1 MFDVRPVDKTGVVD
15 FAKISFL
22 EPVIALRVKKKK
34 PPLKILRTGIQ
45 KEDCV
50 IGVTAVNRKDIARAN
65 VSNAKI
71 SGISPERSREG
82 TQCVSASYGIN
93 EKEELENYLKTELNP
108 HIEIASVGGEVIS
121 RNDSRPRYRPIL
133 RNDFQDDP
141 FDNTHGHPEQGR
153 MDDFQPILAEMRR
166 PIGLADNGAI
176 AGELKE
182 INIFNTADLREA
194 GAVKP
199 SRELNF
205 WTEKFKQAKTDQPAP
220 TKKSRIKFSARS
232 STGILAAITVVLGAV
247 YFGQYGFNLK
257 NELVQE
263 GGAAAKSIETAKE
276 NLKNFDFSSA
286 SNNFARA
293 YEEFSKAGE
302 SLNFMGASI
311 GSFIAELPG
320 AGKLKSAKNIIAV
333 GKLIANSG
341 KAMSDAVGAIAKT
354 GLILNPSESAGIS
367 ISKIMNSLGA
377 SLALSGKNIKKARA
391 LLADIEIDG
400 IPEDK
405 KPVIE
410 ELNAKLP
417 LFEKLISDATDYSN
431 FLENL
436 IGTRGIK
443 KYLLLFQNSNEL
455 RPTGGFMGSYGVIT
469 FKDGKLQDF
478 FADDSYNLDGQ
489 LKELIIPPLQLQHIT
504 PVWGMR
510 DANWFVDF
518 PTSAAKISQFFK
530 KEAGYDIDGVMAVN
544 PKIISKILDI
554 VGPVEMPQYGVVLNS
569 DNLITVVQDQV
580 EYKGDRK
587 QPKKIVMDLA
597 PELLKKLYLADS
609 GKWLD
614 IFNVLISGLERK
626 DMLMYFRDLSLESFS
641 ADKGF
646 SGAVK
651 KTNSDYLMVAL
662 TNVKGSKTDAMT
674 DSSIKIETA
683 IDGGGVRH
691 KLTITRRHNGGETE
705 YGFYN
710 KPNPAFVRILVPEGS
725 ELVSIKGNSK
735 PDYLPLINY
744 DKSFK
749 TDDDL
754 FKFES
759 SAYYDKENRVSI
771 YKESGKTE
779 FGFWMVLDPGKTETI
794 KLEYSV
800 PLKIQD
806 NKYELVIQKQ
816 PGLEI
821 KNFEF
826 GIDKPSNLDIISSE
840 PTLNKIG
847 DKYIL
852 NGALESDT
860 SIGVLF
866 K

>member
-15 FAKISFL
+15 FAKISFINPVVEL
-22 EPVIALRVKKKK
+22 RKKNNKPLLKISKTKIKNGDIAVNVVSDASPVIV
-34 PPLKILRTGIQ
+34 PDKI
-45 KEDCV
+45 
-50 IGVTAVNRKDIARAN
+50 
-65 VSNAKI
+65 VSNI
-71 SGISPERSREG
+71 R
-82 TQCVSASYGIN
+82 

-108 HIEIASVGGEVIS
+108 HVEIASIGGEVIN
-121 RNDSRPRYRPIL
+121 RNNSRPRYRPIL
-133 RNDFQDDP
+133 RNDFQDEEATPILASVEVPVNEDY
-141 FDNTHGHPEQGR
+141 
-153 MDDFQPILAEMRR
+153 QPILAEMRR

-182 INIFNTADLREA
+182 INIFNTVNFREA

-205 WTEKFKQAKTDQPAP
+205 WTEKFKQTKTDQPAS
-220 TKKSRIKFSARS
+220 TIKSRIKFSARF
-232 STGILAAITVVLGAV
+232 STGILAAITIALGAV
-247 YFGQYGFNLK
+247 YFGQYGFNLE

-302 SLNFMGASI
+302 SLNFMGASV

-320 AGKLKSAKNIIAV
+320 AGKLKSAKNIIAA

-367 ISKIMNSLGA
+367 ISKIMNSLGE
-377 SLALSGKNIKKARA
+377 SLAFSGKNIKKARA

-400 IPEDK
+400 LPEDK
-405 KPVIE
+405 KLAIE

-417 LFEKLISDATDYSN
+417 LFEKLISDATDYSK

-436 IGTRGIK
+436 IGIKGVK

-455 RPTGGFMGSYGVIT
+455 RPTGGFPGSYGVVT

-504 PVWGMR
+504 PTWGMR

-518 PTSAAKISQFFK
+518 PASAAKISQFFK

-651 KTNSDYLMVAL
+651 KTNSDYFMVVLA
-662 TNVKGSKTDAMT
+662 NVKGSKTDAMT
-674 DSSIKIETA
+674 DSSVKLDTA
-683 IDGGGVRH
+683 IDGGGIRH
-691 KLTITRRHNGGETE
+691 KLTINRKHNGGGTE

-735 PDYLPLINY
+735 PDYRPLINY

-759 SAYYDKENRVSI
+759 GVYYDKENEVYI

-779 FGFWMVLDPGKTETI
+779 FGFWMITDPGDTETVEI
-794 KLEYSV
+794 EYAVS
-800 PLKIQD
+800 LKIQ
-806 NKYELVIQKQ
+806 NATYELLVQKQ

-821 KNFEF
+821 QNFEF
-826 GIDKPSNLDIISSE
+826 VLTKPDNLEIINSE

-852 NGALESDT
+852 NGALESDM
-860 SIGVLF
+860 SIKVLF
-866 K
+866 R

>member
-1 MFDVRPVDKTGVVD
+1 MPPLNKKILGAMFDVRPVDKTGVVD

-22 EPVIALRVKKKK
+22 EPIIALRIKKEKSS
-34 PPLKILRTGIQ
+34 LKTLRTGIQ
-45 KEDCV
+45 KKDYV
-50 IGVTAVNRKDIARAN
+50 ISVAAVNRKNIARAT
-65 VSNAKI
+65 VSNAEI
-71 SGISPERSREG
+71 PGIS
-82 TQCVSASYGIN
+82 
-93 EKEELENYLKTELNP
+93 EKEKLENYLKTELNP
-108 HIEIASVGGEVIS
+108 YVEIISVGGEIVS

-133 RNDFQDDP
+133 RNDFQSEEATPILASVDAALL
-141 FDNTHGHPEQGR
+141 N
-153 MDDFQPILAEMRR
+153 DDFQPILAEMRR
-166 PIGLADNGAI
+166 PIGAVGEGAI

-182 INIFNTADLREA
+182 VSIFNMKNQWEA

-205 WTEKFKQAKTDQPAP
+205 WTEKFKQKETVQSPV
-220 TKKSRIKFSARS
+220 KRKFKIKFPTFS
-232 STGILAAITVVLGAV
+232 STRILAIFAVTLGAF

-263 GGAAAKSIETAKE
+263 GGAAAKSMETAKE
-276 NLKNFDFSSA
+276 NLKNFDFVSA

-320 AGKLKSAKNIIAV
+320 AGKLKSAKNIIAA

-341 KAMSDAVGAIAKT
+341 KAMSDAVGAITKT

-367 ISKIMNSLGA
+367 ISKIMNSLGE
-377 SLALSGKNIKKARA
+377 SLALSGKNIKKARV
-391 LLADIEIDG
+391 LLADIDIDG
-400 IPEDK
+400 LPEDK
-405 KPVIE
+405 KPVID

-417 LFEKLISDATDYSN
+417 LFEKLISDATDYSK

-436 IGTRGIK
+436 IGTRGVK

-455 RPTGGFMGSYGVIT
+455 RPTGGFPGSYGVIT

-504 PVWGMR
+504 PTWGMR

-518 PTSAAKISQFFK
+518 PASAVKVSQFFK
-530 KEAGYDIDGVMAVN
+530 KEAGYDIDGVMAIN
-544 PKIISKILDI
+544 PKIISRILNI
-554 VGPVEMPQYGVVLNS
+554 VGPIEMPQYGVVLNG

-609 GKWLD
+609 GKWPD

-641 ADKGF
+641 VDKGF
-646 SGAVK
+646 SGTVK

-662 TNVKGSKTDAMT
+662 ANVKGSKTDAVI
-674 DSSIKIETA
+674 DSSVKLDTA
-683 IDGGGVRH
+683 INNGGVKH
-691 KLTITRRHNGGETE
+691 KLMITRKHNGGGTE

-735 PDYLPLINY
+735 PDYRPLINY

-759 SAYYDKENRVSI
+759 GAYYDKEIGVYI

-779 FGFWMVLDPGKTETI
+779 FGFWMIINPGDTETI
-794 KLEYSV
+794 EIEYAV
-800 PLKIQD
+800 PLKIQ
-806 NKYELVIQKQ
+806 NATYELLVQKQ

-821 KNFEF
+821 QNFEF
-826 GIDKPSNLDIISSE
+826 VLAKPDNLEIINSE

-852 NGALESDT
+852 NGALESDI